1 MKKQFLLATTI
12 LFVGGSALLTSCKKD
27 ETAPVITLTGG
38 KEVSFDLAAAAEPGV
53 TADDEKDGDVTAA
66 VTSDW
71 ATAVKKNEVGTY
83 TVTYKVSD
91 EAANEATETRT
102 VKVKSDKLAG
112 SYSVTDIVSGGSFPG
127 TYNYTVTI
135 TQSSTDYNK
144 VLIGNFLGLGT
155 SVSGSATVSG
165 TTLTIPAQ
173 AIATSGGT
181 FNVSGSGQYDGAAF
195 KITKLTYTGDNGLGN
210 GDATLVK
217 Q

>member
-112 SYSVTDIVSGGSFPG
+112 TYAVSDVVTGGGNPGNYSW
-127 TYNYTVTI
+127 NCTV

-144 VLIGNFLGLGT
+144 IIITNFGGFAIQNVIATVDGTQITVASQSVGIVGGATTTVSGTGTYNGETFKIGKIDYTASNGLG
-155 SVSGSATVSG
+155 SGSAT
-165 TTLTIPAQ
+165 
-173 AIATSGGT
+173 
-181 FNVSGSGQYDGAAF
+181 F
-195 KITKLTYTGDNGLGN
+195 TK
-210 GDATLVK
+210 